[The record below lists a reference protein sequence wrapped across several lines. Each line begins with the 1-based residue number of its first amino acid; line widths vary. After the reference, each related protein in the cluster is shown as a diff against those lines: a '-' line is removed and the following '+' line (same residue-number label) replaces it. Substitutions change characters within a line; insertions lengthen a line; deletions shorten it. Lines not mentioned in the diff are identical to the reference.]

1 METESSDDILAAL
14 AQLQSNP
21 PIVCDL
27 VNITS
32 GNVRPYQLCF
42 LAIDPFKYMYMYVKQ
57 QFEAKVLKSKS
68 LCLPMERG
76 LIITQTTGLILS
88 KWSMTSNLHMCE
100 FKINGKVYAIK
111 MNIYSANCGEE
122 INFRPASGNKR
133 LTSQRWCC
141 DSHCC
146 YQNKQKT

>member
-1 METESSDDILAAL
+1 MEESESSDDILAAL

-42 LAIDPFKYMYMYVKQ
+42 LAIDPFKYMYVKQ

-76 LIITQTTGLILS
+76 LIIMQTTGLKFS
-88 KWSMTSNLHMCE
+88 KWSMTSNLHICE
-100 FKINGKVYAIK
+100 FKINGKIYAIK
-111 MNIYSANCGEE
+111 MNINSENCG
-122 INFRPASGNKR
+122 
-133 LTSQRWCC
+133 
-141 DSHCC
+141 
-146 YQNKQKT
+146 